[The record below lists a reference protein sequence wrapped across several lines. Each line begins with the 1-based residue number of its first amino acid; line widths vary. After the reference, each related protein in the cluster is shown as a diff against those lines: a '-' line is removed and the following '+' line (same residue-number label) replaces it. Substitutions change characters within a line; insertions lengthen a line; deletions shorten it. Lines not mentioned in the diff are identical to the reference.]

1 VLQSSS
7 SSRDG
12 NMGDMNS
19 LTQAFHTVAYSGH
32 FDTLMWHL
40 HLCSNFCGNPCNR
53 KDQVA
58 SFVALVTDV
67 CAVTVSNFVESSGA
81 DAGGRQA
88 QLTGEQSVKVISNV
102 AFSLWH
108 EFNLTDEPYDTS
120 GFTPRNQRILAA
132 VHQQVALRLEKEPGF
147 PGWKTM

>member
-1 VLQSSS
+1 
-7 SSRDG
+7 
-12 NMGDMNS
+12 
-19 LTQAFHTVAYSGH
+19 
-32 FDTLMWHL
+32 
-40 HLCSNFCGNPCNR
+40 
-53 KDQVA
+53 VA

-67 CAVTVSNFVESSGA
+67 CAVTISNFVESSGA

-120 GFTPRNQRILAA
+120 GFTPRNQRLLAA